1 MTTMAKAPYEQ
12 LAEEERRKYEVKM
25 KEYNMNGGPA
35 AKKPHVEPAPLSLDV
50 KSSSGAS
57 PGSASTAATSYNSQ
71 PLQGSAPPILPLQQ
85 QQLPLSQGH
94 QVASRAAQQSQED
107 DDEDDEDDDLDDDEE
122 DGEYE

>member
-85 QQLPLSQGH
+85 QLPLSQGH
-94 QVASRAAQQSQED
+94 QVASRAAHQSQED